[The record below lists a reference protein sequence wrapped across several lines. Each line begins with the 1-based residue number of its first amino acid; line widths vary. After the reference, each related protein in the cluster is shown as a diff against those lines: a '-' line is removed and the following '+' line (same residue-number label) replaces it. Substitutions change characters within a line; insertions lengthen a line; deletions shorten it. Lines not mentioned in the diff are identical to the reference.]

1 MMSETVYVE
10 KLLQVDG
17 TWCWQPTAIE
27 LDTEGDFTIDDL
39 NLDREL
45 CRMGIVLLKYADLAA
60 ELGAEVKR
68 KDESVKYLA
77 ASLSA
82 AIRSQ
87 AEKDGVKKS
96 VNEIEGDVTRDDS
109 YQALL
114 RTLHVLRASAVRAD
128 HWWRSANTKAE
139 MLKALA
145 FRQSAEIRRG
155 AV

>member
-1 MMSETVYVE
+1 MSEVVFVE
-10 KLLQVDG
+10 KLQQVDEVW
-17 TWCWQPTAIE
+17 TWVPTAVEMDI
-27 LDTEGDFTIDDL
+27 EGDFTIDDL
-39 NLDREL
+39 NLDREM

-60 ELGAEVKR
+60 ELGAEVRR
-68 KDESVKYLA
+68 KDENVKYVA

-82 AIRSQ
+82 AYRSQ
-87 AEKDGVKKS
+87 AEKDGKKKS
-96 VNEIEGDVTRDDS
+96 VAELEGDVTTDTS
-109 YQALL
+109 YQSLL

-128 HWWRSANTKAE
+128 HWWRTANTKAD

>member
-1 MMSETVYVE
+1 MSETVYVE
-10 KLLQVDG
+10 KLVQNDG
-17 TWCWQPTAIE
+17 VWVWQPTAIE
-27 LDTEGDFTIDDL
+27 MDIEGDFSVDDL
-39 NLDREL
+39 NLDKEL

-60 ELGAEVKR
+60 ELGAELKR

-82 AIRSQ
+82 AYRSQ
-87 AEKDGVKKS
+87 AEKDGKKKS
-96 VNEIEGDVTRDDS
+96 VNEIEGDVTKDES
-109 YQALL
+109 YQTLL

-128 HWWRSANTKAE
+128 HWWRTANTKAE